1 MKITNVDYRNDLDS
15 FYKSIANLVQRA
27 LLYEVVLTPKPG
39 LVDRNNTGSHK
50 DMSVFTFIDSTLVL
64 HDYFYNCVKT
74 GYEYDGE
81 DYREILSV
89 IRPMGV
95 MAEFDMYFATKGTNT
110 HKGAIF
116 IFGILS
122 AAVGSV
128 LKETGGFNYDAIC
141 LRGGDIASGIT
152 GDLSPDL
159 ANKNELTYG
168 ERQFLTYGY
177 LGIRGEAEAG
187 FPSLRGSALEVYN
200 KTLEEGY
207 SKEIAMGDSLL
218 ELMSFVF
225 DSNIVG
231 RGGIAALTM
240 VQELAKKAI
249 SLGGYKTEEGLKFLE
264 EMNEELVKNNLS
276 PGGCADLCA
285 AISFLK
291 FVCSL

>member
-116 IFGILS
+116 IFVFIS
-122 AAVGSV
+122 AAVG
-128 LKETGGFNYDAIC
+128 
-141 LRGGDIASGIT
+141 
-152 GDLSPDL
+152 
-159 ANKNELTYG
+159 
-168 ERQFLTYGY
+168 
-177 LGIRGEAEAG
+177 
-187 FPSLRGSALEVYN
+187 
-200 KTLEEGY
+200 
-207 SKEIAMGDSLL
+207 
-218 ELMSFVF
+218 
-225 DSNIVG
+225 
-231 RGGIAALTM
+231 
-240 VQELAKKAI
+240 
-249 SLGGYKTEEGLKFLE
+249 
-264 EMNEELVKNNLS
+264 
-276 PGGCADLCA
+276 
-285 AISFLK
+285 
-291 FVCSL
+291 